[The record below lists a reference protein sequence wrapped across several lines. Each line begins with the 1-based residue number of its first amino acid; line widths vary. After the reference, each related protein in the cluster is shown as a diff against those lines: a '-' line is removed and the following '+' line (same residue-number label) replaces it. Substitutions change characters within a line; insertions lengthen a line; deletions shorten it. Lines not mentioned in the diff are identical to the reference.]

1 MKKPIPTAG
10 TRCVV
15 CKNLLTTNEIVYEN
29 YEFSKPKRGK
39 TIYFHQ
45 KCYEK
50 ELKKG

>member
-1 MKKPIPTAG
+1 MNKTIPPADTK
-10 TRCVV
+10 CVV
-15 CKNLLTTNEIVYEN
+15 CGKSIFGEK

>member
-1 MKKPIPTAG
+1 MKKPIPSAG

-15 CKNLLTTNEIVYEN
+15 CGNLLTKHEIVYEK
-29 YEFSKPKRGK
+29 YEFSKPKRRK
-39 TIYFHQ
+39 NIFFHK